1 MFSTDGRVRFSI
13 SKHKYFVWALFEV
26 FVACLAVTG
35 SGYADDLSLSAEQ
48 RTKIGE
54 RCIEWFLEK
63 GLGPSYEYQCV
74 SQCAVKVDLGTF
86 HCPKYC
92 DELCKALLPSHRGPI
107 SRTFDLCP
115 EEIRLVRENLQDA
128 FIVNEQR
135 HRAVEL
141 TESVYQTSRADDE
154 SDALRH
160 FFWSFFVCRELGA
173 DKAQS
178 FLDAHESCAPRNKYT
193 KMDRFNNSI
202 GIENCI
208 RMREGDEVGDE
219 KVLEEGL
226 RLIKEKKLIVEKPR
240 KK

>member
-1 MFSTDGRVRFSI
+1 MIFKNKI
-13 SKHKYFVWALFEV
+13 LLKALFWA
-26 FVACLAVTG
+26 FIACVVVSG
-35 SGYADDLSLSAEQ
+35 SGSADELTLTVEQ

-63 GLGPSYEYQCV
+63 GLDPSYEYQCV
-74 SQCAVKVDLGTF
+74 SQCAVKVGMGTF

-92 DELCKALLPSHRGPI
+92 EELCKAFLPSRGGPI
-107 SRTFDLCP
+107 SRTLDLCP
-115 EEIRLVRENLQDA
+115 EEVKLVRENLQDA
-128 FIVNEQR
+128 LIVNEQR

-160 FFWSFFVCRELGA
+160 FLWSFFVCRELGA

-178 FLDAHESCAPRNKYT
+178 FMDAHESCAPRNEYT
-193 KMDRFNNSI
+193 RMDRFNNSL
-202 GIENCI
+202 GIETCK
-208 RMREGDEVGDE
+208 RMREDDEVGDE
-219 KVLEEGL
+219 KVLKEGL

-240 KK
+240 KI